1 MSNAKLGEA
10 SLYGV
15 YYDDTQYDYMQHLR
29 PFGVQEDG
37 VESILIEAP
46 ISERN
51 KGKGKRKATIDDI
64 FSDLPAEALPSTSE
78 LPRDYTSTQAVP
90 ESLSGLQP
98 NMDPHLRQTLEALED
113 EAFINDDLADD
124 FFGELIADGIRE
136 KGEDFDYDFHEG
148 EDLEDIQYNDS
159 EKESDWEARFAS
171 FKRDSS
177 SQVHSSDSG
186 VGSDEETER
195 GDTIG
200 DLPQLSVVGGKKRR
214 KPASDA
220 SGYSMSSSSMFRN
233 DNLTL
238 LDERFDEV

>member
-1 MSNAKLGEA
+1 M
-10 SLYGV
+10 
-15 YYDDTQYDYMQHLR
+15 
-29 PFGVQEDG
+29 
-37 VESILIEAP
+37 EAP
-46 ISERN
+46 LPEKN

-78 LPRDYTSTQAVP
+78 LPRDYTSTQAIP

-124 FFGELIADGIRE
+124 FFGELVADGIRE

-148 EDLEDIQYNDS
+148 EDLEDDIRYDNL
-159 EKESDWEARFAS
+159 EKESNWEARFAL
-171 FKRDSS
+171 FKKDPS
-177 SQVHSSDSG
+177 SQAHSSDSE
-186 VGSDEETER
+186 VESDEGTER
-195 GDTIG
+195 GDTLG
-200 DLPQLSVVGGKKRR
+200 DLPQLSVIGGKKRR

-238 LDERFDEV
+238 LDERFDEVYPE